1 VQDSGDEGT
10 LSPEVRLRPAPCRVV
25 LGLVTVPV
33 FSLGFAAALVAV
45 GVVAAQVGR
54 RVLGW
59 LDSIWAL
66 RLQLATTLLI
76 IGMGVWLTA
85 QAIRQFPSAL
95 TL

>member
-1 VQDSGDEGT
+1 
-10 LSPEVRLRPAPCRVV
+10 
-25 LGLVTVPV
+25 VTVLV

-45 GVVAAQVGR
+45 GIVAAQVGR

-59 LDSIWAL
+59 LDSVWAL

-85 QAIRQFPSAL
+85 QAIRQFIPEVL
-95 TL
+95 L